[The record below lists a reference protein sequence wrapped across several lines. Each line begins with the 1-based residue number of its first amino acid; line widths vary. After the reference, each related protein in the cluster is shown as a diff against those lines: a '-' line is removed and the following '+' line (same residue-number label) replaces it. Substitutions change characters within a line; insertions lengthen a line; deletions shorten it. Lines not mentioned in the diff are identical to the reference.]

1 MIHTDAST
9 QCSLKVLPY
18 DSEEAIVRQNFL
30 GGGEAANGI
39 QSVCHRVFN
48 LKKGEGCDY
57 TIDSR

>member
-30 GGGEAANGI
+30 GERRQMGHDQFVTGY
-39 QSVCHRVFN
+39 
-48 LKKGEGCDY
+48 L
-57 TIDSR
+57 T